1 MAGPC
6 LKQEPVLAL
15 PIFPGRRQPSIVGR
29 NELNYRVRNGNGW
42 TLALISTNLL
52 VADFVSLASAFRP
65 KLTLSVPPRLPRQTL
80 RWFGFGVEVTSFYVI
95 RSCRRTNC
103 IILYSVPL
111 VKPLFL
117 RSRACFSRAPIEAQ
131 RSWFDGTG
139 EKLPPQLRSRT
150 VRRGFVPSGNF
161 ELVTRT
167 GFEPMLTA

>member
-1 MAGPC
+1 M
-6 LKQEPVLAL
+6 LAL
-15 PIFPGRRQPSIVGR
+15 PIFPGRRQPSIVSR

-65 KLTLSVPPRLPRQTL
+65 KLTLSVHPRLPRQTL

-95 RSCRRTNC
+95 RSYRRTNC

-117 RSRACFSRAPIEAQ
+117 RSEACLSRVPIETQ
-131 RSWFDGTG
+131 RSGFDGTG
-139 EKLPPQLRSRT
+139 EKLPLRLRSRT
-150 VRRGFVPSGNF
+150 VRRGFVPSDNF